1 MNDIDIIPN
10 AILIKN
16 ATLLT
21 MNPQREIYH
30 GDLLI
35 EGDTITEI
43 GHLNL
48 KAETEIN
55 ATDLVVMPGFIQT
68 HIHLCQTLFRN
79 LADDLELKDWLQ
91 TKIWPLEAAHDED
104 SISLSALLGIAE
116 LFKGGTT
123 TILDMATMNL
133 TEFIFSVAQ
142 VTGIRAII
150 GKSLMDTADDIPN
163 ELVEPTKKAIRDSLI
178 LFDEWHG
185 TENGRLMYAFTPRF
199 LLSCSNEL
207 LHDIKSFSRERN
219 ILVHTHAAETK
230 QEIEYIQRKT
240 GSGYVEY
247 LCNLGLTSPR
257 LCLAHCVWLNQDE
270 IDILQRTETKV
281 LHCPSS
287 NLKLA
292 SGIAHIPEMLNKD
305 IIVSLGSDGAPCN
318 NNLDIF
324 QEMRIAAFIQ
334 KYRLKNARAL
344 PAQKIVEMATID
356 GARALGLDKQ
366 IGSLESGK
374 KADIILVDLKRI
386 HNLPMHDIYS
396 QLVYSAKAEDVKTVI
411 IDGKIVMRDRDLL
424 TISEDEILQSC
435 QNEAIRILQKI

>member
-1 MNDIDIIPN
+1 MDETEIKPN

-21 MNPQREIYH
+21 MNPQREIYG

-35 EGDTITEI
+35 EGDTITEM

-48 KAETEIN
+48 RAETEID
-55 ATDLVVMPGFIQT
+55 ASDLVAMPGFIQT

-79 LADDLELKDWLQ
+79 LADDVELNDWLQ

-123 TILDMATMNL
+123 TILDMATVRL

-142 VTGIRAII
+142 ATGIRAIV
-150 GKSLMDTADDIPN
+150 GKTLMDTGKGVPN
-163 ELVEPTKKAIRDSLI
+163 ELVESTEKAIRDSLI

-185 TENGRLMYAFTPRF
+185 AENGRLQYAFAPRF
-199 LLSCSNEL
+199 LLSCSNDL
-207 LHDIKSFSRERN
+207 LHEIKSFSRERN
-219 ILVHTHAAETK
+219 ILIHTHAAETK
-230 QEIEYIQRKT
+230 QEIEYIHWKT
-240 GSGYVEY
+240 GSGYIEY

-257 LCLAHCVWLNQDE
+257 LCLAHCVWLTNDE

-292 SGIAHIPEMLNKD
+292 SGIAPIPEMLSKD
-305 IIVSLGSDGAPCN
+305 IVVSLGADGAPCN

-324 QEMRIAAFIQ
+324 MEMRLAAYIQ
-334 KYRLKNARAL
+334 KYSLKNARAL
-344 PAQKIVEMATID
+344 PAQKIVEMSTID
-356 GARALGLDKQ
+356 GARALGLSEQ
-366 IGSLESGK
+366 IGSLEIGK
-374 KADIILVDLKRI
+374 KADVILVDLKRI
-386 HNLPMHDIYS
+386 HNLPAQNIYS
-396 QLVYSAKAEDVKTVI
+396 QLVYSTKSEDVRTVI
-411 IDGKIVMRDRDLL
+411 IDGKIVMRDRELL
-424 TISEDEILQSC
+424 TISEDEILQIC
-435 QNEAIRILQKI
+435 QEEAMRILQKI